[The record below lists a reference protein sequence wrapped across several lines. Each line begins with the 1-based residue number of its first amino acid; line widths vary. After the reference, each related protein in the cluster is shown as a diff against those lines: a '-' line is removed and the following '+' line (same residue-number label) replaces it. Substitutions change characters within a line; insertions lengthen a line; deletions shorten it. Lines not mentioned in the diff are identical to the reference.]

1 MKIQPTTNLI
11 NNIMTD
17 IKHYSDQELSLLFLN
32 DEFLYRELMRAV
44 RRNDFTIVKEL
55 CDEYFIYDED
65 QLEDL
70 KDTFNDE
77 LIEYEQE

>member
-1 MKIQPTTNLI
+1 
-11 NNIMTD
+11 MTD

>member
-1 MKIQPTTNLI
+1 MQ
-11 NNIMTD
+11 D

-32 DEFLYRELMRAV
+32 DEVLYKELMRAV
-44 RRNDFTIVKEL
+44 RRADFTIIKEV
-55 CDEYFIYDED
+55 CDDNFIYTED

-70 KDTFNDE
+70 IDTFNDE

>member
-1 MKIQPTTNLI
+1 
-11 NNIMTD
+11 MTD
-17 IKHYSDQELSLLFLN
+17 ITHYSDQELSLMFLN

-44 RRNDFTIVKEL
+44 RRNDFTIIKEL
-55 CDEYFIYDED
+55 CDEYFIYSED

-70 KDTFNDE
+70 IDTFNDE